1 MTYKKP
7 QSPIMNGTDGIY
19 PLTTADQII
28 KADGSRLEQGGKI
41 IADNSTTADNAN
53 NANMLA
59 NKAPEAYVL
68 HNDAL
73 SLEEIEASTNLDNK
87 VASAE
92 AAKGL
97 VDRLGYIKHVVNFAL
112 DTNQGVSY
120 VLPKDKRVYIL
131 IAGHIVFGSNN
142 GMYMLIYHDDSRAV
156 KTIALSGNWSAEIT
170 GDVNGK
176 VQIKTD
182 SYSGCRGDIYMV
194 AATV

>member
-97 VDRLGYIKHVVNFAL
+97 VDRLGYIKYVANFAL
-112 DTNQGVSY
+112 DTNQKASY

-156 KTIALSGNWSAEIT
+156 KTIPLSGNWSAEIT

>member
-7 QSPIMNGTDGIY
+7 QTPIMNGTDGIY

-28 KADGSRLEQGGKI
+28 KADGSRLEQDGKIACDESARLGGKP
-41 IADNSTTADNAN
+41 ASEYA
-53 NANMLA
+53 L
-59 NKAPEAYVL
+59 KAETVSYTDVL
-68 HNDAL
+68 T
-73 SLEEIEASTNLDNK
+73 LEEIEASTNLDNK
-87 VASAE
+87 AASAG
-92 AAKGL
+92 AAKEL
-97 VDRLGYIKHVVNFAL
+97 VNRLGCIKHVAEFILN
-112 DTNQGVSY
+112 TNQATSFI
-120 VLPKDKRVYIL
+120 LPSNYHIYIL

-156 KTIALSGNWSAEIT
+156 KTIPLSGNWSAEIT

-194 AATV
+194 AVTA

>member
-28 KADGSRLEQGGKI
+28 KANGSRLEQGGKI

-97 VDRLGYIKHVVNFAL
+97 VDRLGYIKHVAEFTL
-112 DTNQGVSY
+112 DTNQGTSFI
-120 VLPKDKRVYIL
+120 LPSKYHMYIL

-156 KTIALSGNWSAEIT
+156 RTISLSGNWSAEIT

-182 SYSGCRGDIYMV
+182 NTAGCRGDVYMV
-194 AATV
+194 AHTV